1 MCNLKNKNKGIYIH
15 MQNRNKLTDMD
26 NKLEVISEEKE
37 EGRGKM
43 WWGLKGINYYV

>member
-1 MCNLKNKNKGIYIH
+1 
-15 MQNRNKLTDMD
+15 MD

-37 EGRGKM
+37 EERGKM